1 MPVFH
6 YKALSADGASL
17 EGEMEAVSSN
27 AVINRLN
34 ELGHLPIAAELVA
47 ARPNGQ
53 TRRSLWRR
61 DVSKAR
67 LGLMTRELS
76 RLIRAGVPLER
87 SLEILAGVAEAR
99 DIGLLLNNL
108 LNGIRGGM
116 TLASAMEA
124 HGRPFDRLYVN
135 MIRAGESGGALDEVL
150 TGLSDY
156 MERSRAL
163 TADVISALT
172 YPLILVSVSILSIA
186 LLLTFVVPQFEALFE
201 GAGAALPLA
210 TQIVIALSRWFQE
223 FWWTP
228 LTVLLAVAL
237 LGPRIVRQPGPRLV
251 WHGFLLALPIFGLLI
266 RKLEVARFCRTLGTL
281 LTNGVA
287 MLEALSVVGETLGNA
302 VIAKAVAAIVDSL
315 KAGESLSAPLARV
328 DVFPRIVVDMLRVGE
343 EAGNLESML
352 IEIADIYD
360 QEVQQSIK
368 TILALLEPMMILT
381 LGLMVGGIII
391 SIFLAIL
398 SVNELAF

>member
-47 ARPNGQ
+47 ARPNGKA
-53 TRRSLWRR
+53 RGSLWRR
-61 DVSKAR
+61 GVSNAR

-76 RLIRAGVPLER
+76 HLIRAGVPLER

-116 TLASAMEA
+116 TLAGAMDA

-135 MIRAGESGGALDEVL
+135 MIRAGETGGALDEVL

-163 TADVISALT
+163 TAEVISALT
-172 YPLILVSVSILSIA
+172 YPVILVSVSILSIA

-228 LTVLLAVAL
+228 LTALLAVAL
-237 LGPRIVRQPGPRLV
+237 LGPRIVRRPGPRLV
-251 WHGFLLALPIFGLLI
+251 WHGFVLSLPIFGLLI

-281 LTNGVA
+281 LANGVA
-287 MLEALSVVGETLGNA
+287 MLDALSVVGETLGNA

-343 EAGNLESML
+343 EAGNLEAML